1 LFMQEKNIPYLQL
14 ETDYSTADIGQL
26 STRAG
31 AFVEML

>member
-1 LFMQEKNIPYLQL
+1 MKGKHAYVGVSYL
-14 ETDYSTADIGQL
+14 TAFADIGQL